1 MSKADFCTRDTHLY
15 MLCGWHTR
23 SDIPLTNVP
32 TIEHSHED
40 IDIHVQIAPGNSP
53 ISKNVH
59 RDEHWAERS
68 LIRIKRVADF
78 EVSTKNRNPCLLQR
92 IFSPVSLNNTGAY
105 WRGRKRVECG
115 FARNP
120 PA

>member
-1 MSKADFCTRDTHLY
+1 MWKQISAPETLTFTCFAAGTRVPIY
-15 MLCGWHTR
+15 
-23 SDIPLTNVP
+23 PLTNVP
-32 TIEHSHED
+32 TIEHTHED

-92 IFSPVSLNNTGAY
+92 IFSPVSLNNTY
-105 WRGRKRVECG
+105 WRGRKRAECG

>member
-1 MSKADFCTRDTHLY
+1 LSKADFCTRDTHLY
-15 MLCGWHTR
+15 MIYGWHTR

-32 TIEHSHED
+32 TIEHRHED

-78 EVSTKNRNPCLLQR
+78 EASRGDQKQKPLLATKNFFASLPEQYRRLL
-92 IFSPVSLNNTGAY
+92 
-105 WRGRKRVECG
+105 
-115 FARNP
+115 AR
-120 PA
+120 AQES